1 MIPELYR
8 PLRTDTLLD
17 LVSYG
22 DPDADEAEEKDWL
35 VGEDEPAPRRSLP
48 GRRWRSWSSMRRRG
62 GTWLRR
68 GRRLIAR
75 SGLR

>member
-8 PLRTDTLLD
+8 PLETDTLLD

-22 DPDADEAEEKDWL
+22 DPDDAEAESEDRI
-35 VGEDEPAPRRSLP
+35 VGEKEPAPRGNAL
-48 GRRWRSWSSMRRRG
+48 GRGWRSWSSMRRKG

-75 SGLR
+75 SRSR